1 MAPLVWLVTGTTS
14 GIGAALVNEIV
25 ARGDKVIASGRKA
38 NQRLS
43 HLESDNV
50 AILELDIT
58 APWNEIQANINE
70 AWEIFGHIDL
80 LLNNAGASALKCAEE
95 ADDAYVNNLFQ
106 VNTFGHMNVT
116 RAILPHFRAQS
127 HGIIGFTS
135 SASSWGPLP
144 FMSHYAASKAALST
158 YIESLHKEV
167 RPFGISCVGFECGNF
182 PTSLGHPREDTPP
195 ELTSQA
201 PAIADYGKLMGEVGG
216 MFAKAFAQRTGDL
229 NKVASV
235 MVDVMKGEGIAV
247 GKPWAVRVAL
257 GSDAFDAGEQK
268 FEEQMRLLKEWKDV
282 TYATDREGHD
292 HVTHK
297 EYLEFASML

>member
-38 NQRLS
+38 NQRLG
-43 HLESDNV
+43 HLKSDNI
-50 AILELDIT
+50 AILDLDIT
-58 APWNEIQANINE
+58 APWAVVQSKINE
-70 AWEIFGHIDL
+70 AWNIFGNIDL

-106 VNTFGHMNVT
+106 VNLFGHMNVT
-116 RAILPHFRAQS
+116 RAILPRFRAQG

-144 FMSHYAASKAALST
+144 FMSHYAASKAALSA

-167 RPFGISCVGFECGNF
+167 RPFGISCVGFMCGSF
-182 PTSLGHPREDTPP
+182 PTNLGHPREEDQP
-195 ELTSQA
+195 EFASQG
-201 PAIADYGKLMGEVGG
+201 PAIADYGKLMGELGG
-216 MFAKAFAQRTGDL
+216 MFARAFAQRTGDL
-229 NKVASV
+229 EKVASA
-235 MVDVMKGEGIAV
+235 MVDVMKGEGIAA
-247 GKPWAVRVAL
+247 GKPWAVSVAL
-257 GSDAFDAGEQK
+257 GSDAFDCGAQK
-268 FEEQMRLLKEWKDV
+268 CHEQMRLLKEWEDV
-282 TYATDREGHD
+282 SYATDREGHD

-297 EYLEFASML
+297 EYLDFASML